1 MSSST
6 LGGGAGALPAD
17 VTGFVGR
24 RREVAEVKRLLS
36 ASRLVCLIGV
46 GGVGKTRLAVR
57 AAADLHRAFDEI
69 RMVEL
74 ADLEQ
79 PALLSQT
86 VAAAVGLQ
94 DASGRWS
101 VAALSEFL
109 ADRDMLLI
117 LDNCEHVVDACA
129 VLVDALLRGAPGL
142 RILATSRQPLAIT
155 GEHTLTVH
163 PLAVPQ
169 DGHPGAAD
177 PGGLEQYEA
186 VALFAQRAAAV
197 VPGFALDEHNC
208 DAVARIC
215 RRLDGIPLAIE
226 LAAVRLRALSAHEIL
241 ALLDD
246 RYRWLTGGSRAA
258 LPRQQTLRAMVEW
271 SYGLLSPRERLL
283 WARLSV
289 FAGDFD
295 LAAAEAVCADADLPA
310 ADLIDLL
317 TGLVDKS
324 LLMGER
330 RGGRM
335 RYWMLETIREF
346 GLGLLLES
354 GRELDLRR
362 RHRDW
367 DQRRAGRAAA
377 EWFGPGQIAWMA
389 ALRADRVQLRAA
401 LEFSVTEPDEA
412 ECGLRMAADLLNYWL
427 AHSLLTEGRSWL
439 ERALAA
445 LDIDDRSMQVPIP
458 TRTQAR
464 GWGLCVSAWLA
475 LMQDDTAAAASA
487 LADSRL
493 LAAESD
499 DARTLAYASHL
510 SGLAALHEGDI
521 DGALGHLEA
530 TLRALRLEGDLF
542 GVVMSSLALGV
553 GLADSGAV
561 DRAIA
566 LYEECLELT
575 ASHGETWCRLY
586 ALTILSIER
595 WRQGDAR
602 RATTL
607 ARQALLLGESFDD
620 RLNMAVDI
628 EVLGWAAA
636 GEGDDA
642 RAALLLGAADAVA
655 RSVGMSVLRIRRY
668 IGYHEACETGL
679 RERLGAPEF
688 ERVFQ
693 AGRALTLT
701 QALARALGRGSGRPE
716 PATEIQKPAA
726 SSPRAPGSP
735 LTRRET
741 EIAALVA
748 RGLSNREIAKSL
760 VIAQRTAEGHVEH
773 ILTKLGFT
781 SRAQIAAWAARQTVA
796 STGAAGSGTGPPNGP
811 ATTPDNNAPRR
822 RPRPM
827 SSRVR

>member
-6 LGGGAGALPAD
+6 LGGGTGALPAD

-24 RREVAEVKRLLS
+24 RHEVAEVKRLLS
-36 ASRLVCLIGV
+36 TSRLVCLIGV

-79 PALLSQT
+79 PALLAQT
-86 VAAAVGLQ
+86 VATAVGLQ
-94 DASGRWS
+94 DTSGRWS
-101 VAALSEFL
+101 VAALSDFL
-109 ADRDMLLI
+109 AGRDMLLI

-163 PLAVPQ
+163 PLSVPH
-169 DGHPGAAD
+169 DGAPDPGG

-197 VPGFALDEHNC
+197 VPGFAVDEHNR

-226 LAAVRLRALSAHEIL
+226 LAAVRLRALSPHEIL

-271 SYGLLSPRERLL
+271 SYGLLSPRERVL

-289 FAGDFD
+289 FGGGFD
-295 LAAAEAVCADADLPA
+295 LAAAEAVCGDADLPA

-324 LLMGER
+324 LLMSER

-346 GLGLLLES
+346 GLGLLLDS
-354 GRELDLRR
+354 GRELELRR

-367 DQRRAGRAAA
+367 YRRRAARAAA
-377 EWFGPGQIAWMA
+377 EWFGPGQIAWMT
-389 ALRADRVQLRAA
+389 ALRADRAQLRAA
-401 LEFSVTEPDEA
+401 LEFSLTEPDEA
-412 ECGLRMAADLLNYWL
+412 EYGLRMAADLLNYWL
-427 AHSLLTEGRSWL
+427 AYSLLTEGRGWI
-439 ERALAA
+439 ERALVAVDA
-445 LDIDDRSMQVPIP
+445 DCRSAGAPAP
-458 TRTQAR
+458 PRSPAR
-464 GWGLCVSAWLA
+464 AWGLCVGAWLA
-475 LMQDDTAAAASA
+475 LMQDDKAAAVAALDDSRA
-487 LADSRL
+487 LA
-493 LAAESD
+493 EEPG
-499 DARTLAYASHL
+499 DARTLAYVSHL
-510 SGLAALHEGDI
+510 SGLAALHEGDVHR
-521 DGALGHLEA
+521 AVVHLEETRR
-530 TLRALRLEGDLF
+530 TLRAEDDLF

-553 GLADSGAV
+553 ALADDGAV
-561 DRAIA
+561 DQAIA

-586 ALTILSIER
+586 ALTVLAIER
-595 WRQGDAR
+595 WRQGDVR
-602 RATTL
+602 RSTTL
-607 ARQALLLGESFDD
+607 ARQALLLGECFDD
-620 RLNMAVDI
+620 RLNMAVGI

-636 GEGDDA
+636 GEGDDT

-668 IGYHEACETGL
+668 IGYHEACESGL
-679 RERLGAPEF
+679 RERLGARGY
-688 ERVFQ
+688 ERAFQ
-693 AGRALTLT
+693 AGRDHTLK
-701 QALARALGRGSGRPE
+701 QALARALGRGTGRPE
-716 PATEIQKPAA
+716 PAADVRRPEAAAAGQANPAKPA
-726 SSPRAPGSP
+726 GSP

-748 RGLSNREIAKSL
+748 RGLSNREIAKTL
-760 VIAQRTAEGHVEH
+760 VIALRTAEGHVEH
-773 ILTKLGFT
+773 ILAKLGFT
-781 SRAQIAAWAARQTVA
+781 SRAQIAAWAARQAVA
-796 STGAAGSGTGPPNGP
+796 SAGAAP
-811 ATTPDNNAPRR
+811 APANAMPDESTPKR
-822 RPRPM
+822 RPRPVP
-827 SSRVR
+827 SRLR

>member
-1 MSSST
+1 
-6 LGGGAGALPAD
+6 
-17 VTGFVGR
+17 
-24 RREVAEVKRLLS
+24 
-36 ASRLVCLIGV
+36 
-46 GGVGKTRLAVR
+46 
-57 AAADLHRAFDEI
+57 
-69 RMVEL
+69 
-74 ADLEQ
+74 
-79 PALLSQT
+79 
-86 VAAAVGLQ
+86 
-94 DASGRWS
+94 
-101 VAALSEFL
+101 
-109 ADRDMLLI
+109 
-117 LDNCEHVVDACA
+117 VVDACA

-163 PLAVPQ
+163 PLSVPQ
-169 DGHPGAAD
+169 DGSSGLGG

-197 VPGFALDEHNC
+197 VPGFALDEHNR
-208 DAVARIC
+208 DAVAGIC

-226 LAAVRLRALSAHEIL
+226 LAAVRLRALSAREIL

-271 SYGLLSPRERLL
+271 SYGLLSPRERVL

-324 LLMGER
+324 LLMSER

-335 RYWMLETIREF
+335 RYWLLETIREF
-346 GLGLLLES
+346 GLGLLLDS
-354 GRELDLRR
+354 GRELELRR

-367 DQRRAGRAAA
+367 YQRRAVRAAA
-377 EWFGPGQIAWMA
+377 QWFGPGQVAWMA
-389 ALRADRVQLRAA
+389 ALRADRAQLRAA

-412 ECGLRMAADLLNYWL
+412 ENGLRMAADLLNYWL

-445 LDIDDRSMQVPIP
+445 LDLDSRSIQAPIP
-458 TRTQAR
+458 ARTQAR
-464 GWGLCVSAWLA
+464 AWGSCVCAWLA
-475 LMQDDTAAAASA
+475 LMQGDDAAAVSA
-487 LADSRL
+487 LAESRV
-493 LAAESD
+493 LAQESD
-499 DARTLAYASHL
+499 DARTLAYVSHL
-510 SGLAALHEGDI
+510 SGLAALHEGDVHR
-521 DGALGHLEA
+521 AVTHLEE
-530 TLRALRLEGDLF
+530 TRRALRLEGDLF

-553 GLADSGAV
+553 GLADGGAV

-566 LYEECLELT
+566 LYEDCLELT

-586 ALTILSIER
+586 ALTVLAIER
-595 WRQGDAR
+595 WRQGDTR
-602 RATTL
+602 RSTML
-607 ARQALLLGESFDD
+607 ARQALLLGEAFDD
-620 RLNMAVDI
+620 RLNLAVGI
-628 EVLGWAAA
+628 EVVGWAAA

-668 IGYHEACETGL
+668 VGYHEACEAGL
-679 RERLGAPEF
+679 RERLGTQDY
-688 ERVFQ
+688 ERAFQ
-693 AGRALTLT
+693 TGRALTLT
-701 QALARALGRGSGRPE
+701 QALAHALGRGSGRPE
-716 PATEIQKPAA
+716 PPAEA
-726 SSPRAPGSP
+726 RRPGTAAAAPANPAGSP

-741 EIAALVA
+741 ENAALVA
-748 RGLSNREIAKSL
+748 RGMSNREIAKTL

-781 SRAQIAAWAARQTVA
+781 SRAQIAAWAARQAVA
-796 STGAAGSGTGPPNGP
+796 SAGPGSGTGSGTAP
-811 ATTPDNNAPRR
+811 ATVAPDETMPKR
-822 RPRPM
+822 RPRPI